1 MYRQDE
7 QGMVRPWLL
16 VVLLIVILGGAGY
29 FGWHYYWSQN
39 STNQTPI
46 AEPTIIMPTAKI
58 VPTSTP
64 IISPTPLTTPSTTVS
79 PAVSVSVPADWKT
92 YTDSTYNFTFK
103 YPSNWLLQK
112 STGSADQPLQVQLSS
127 PGTNGELG
135 ANFTVTIDHKD
146 SVQDVIDLDVTR
158 YASSANFQKSTITF
172 AGVSATEFSYDQPL
186 RGGASY
192 ISKGIIFASN
202 GNTIV
207 IGTAAYATDAP
218 AALLDQVANT
228 FQFVK

>member
-1 MYRQDE
+1 MYRQNE
-7 QGMVRPWLL
+7 SGAIRLWLL

-39 STNQTPI
+39 STNQLPVV
-46 AEPTIIMPTAKI
+46 EPTIIISTPTTA
-58 VPTSTP
+58 PTP
-64 IISPTPLTTPSTTVS
+64 IISPTPLASPTATASPTVS
-79 PAVSVSVPADWKT
+79 ASIPADWKT

-103 YPSNWLLQK
+103 YPSNWSLQK
-112 STGSADQPLQVQLSS
+112 STGSVDQPLQVQLSS

-135 ANFTVTIDHKD
+135 ANFTITIDHKD
-146 SVQDVIDLDVTR
+146 SVQDVIDVDVAR

-172 AGVSATEFSYDQPL
+172 AGVPATEFSYDQPL
-186 RGGASY
+186 RGGAPY

-228 FQFVK
+228 FQLVQ